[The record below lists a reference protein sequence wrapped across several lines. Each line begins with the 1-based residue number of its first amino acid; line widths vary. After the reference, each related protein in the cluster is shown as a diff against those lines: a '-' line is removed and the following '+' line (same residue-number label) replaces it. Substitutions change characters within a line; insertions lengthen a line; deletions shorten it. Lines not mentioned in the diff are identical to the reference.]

1 MKTFLI
7 KQFILIALVF
17 LPNFF
22 IKAQTENIPIV
33 AKQQPLAKDMG
44 SNSAKISQELNLI
57 TTNKKIEH
65 VFNITMSKNEFKKIS
80 KIDNIEKDCLSNCL
94 ITHNTDSLSVK
105 NIELRGKSSI
115 RFKRKSFSITLNEKI
130 AVTINGVIHT
140 FKKFNLISL
149 SMDQH
154 YYRNKVAFDLMS
166 RLELFNL
173 YYTFVE
179 VIING
184 KTQGIYLML
193 QKPKNYAYKNENA
206 NFMLRRDYLH
216 KIKKTYC
223 RENDTTFKSKYEEAF
238 SSIYNEIMQKD
249 GQEFYEELSDVLD
262 VEQYFS
268 WMAFNFL
275 IGNKDYTDEV
285 FFFNKASGD
294 NVKFGIIPWDYDD
307 IFFDNP
313 HEGYVIRLLSYGEKL
328 AFSSEDALDYKL
340 INDDYTY
347 AKYLQTLSNVI
358 EKISESVLKDVLE
371 LSYQELYPYYCK
383 KDILKASKND
393 KYGKTDLKSLELN
406 MQNTYNWLV
415 QKREETAKQLK
426 E

>member
-7 KQFILIALVF
+7 KQFILIALFF
-17 LPNFF
+17 LPNFV
-22 IKAQTENIPIV
+22 IKAQTDKGSTMSKN
-33 AKQQPLAKDMG
+33 QPLAKEIA
-44 SNSAKISQELNLI
+44 STVSIINPELNLKPSH
-57 TTNKKIEH
+57 KKIEH
-65 VFNITMSKNEFKKIS
+65 VFNITMSKQDFKKLS
-80 KIDNIEKDCLSNCL
+80 KTENVEKDCLSNCL
-94 ITHNTDSLSVK
+94 ISYNNDTLSVK
-105 NIELRGKSSI
+105 EIELRGKSSI
-115 RFKRKSFSITLNEKI
+115 TYKRKSFSITLNEKI
-130 AVTINGVIHT
+130 ALTKNGVIHT

-149 SMDQH
+149 AMDQH

-166 RLELFNL
+166 DLELFNL
-173 YYTFVE
+173 YYTYAE

-184 KTQGIYLML
+184 ETQGIYLML
-193 QKPKNYAYKNENA
+193 QKPKNYAFKNENA
-206 NFMLRRDYLH
+206 NFLLRRGYANTID
-216 KIKKTYC
+216 KTYC
-223 RENDTTFKSKYEEAF
+223 RGNDSTFKSKYEAAF
-238 SSIYNEIMQKD
+238 LSIYNELMQKD
-249 GQEFYEELSDVLD
+249 GQTFYEELSELLD
-262 VEQYFS
+262 IEQYFK

-275 IGNKDYTDEV
+275 IGNKDYTDEI
-285 FFFNKASGD
+285 FFFNKANGD
-294 NVKFGIIPWDYDD
+294 DIKFGIIPWDYDD